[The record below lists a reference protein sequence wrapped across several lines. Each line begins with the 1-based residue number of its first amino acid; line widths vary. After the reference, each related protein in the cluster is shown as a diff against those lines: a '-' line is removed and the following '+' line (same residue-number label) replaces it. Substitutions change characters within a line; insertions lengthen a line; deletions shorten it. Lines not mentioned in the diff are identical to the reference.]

1 MHICPQE
8 IMAVFSLIEQTR
20 PLIGMVKHWCELCFN
35 GTHKSCDDHAA
46 YVAERKVENEAE
58 TIQDVS

>member
-8 IMAVFSLIEQTR
+8 VMAALAF
-20 PLIGMVKHWCELCFN
+20 IGAAKPAYGVIKHWCVSCYN

-46 YVAERKVENEAE
+46 DQLEVFEIEE
-58 TIQDVS
+58 TQQ